1 MGFPAPPPPLPPP
14 NAAGCPCVDTS
25 YLFSGK
31 IRPRNWGDSCK
42 AWDNAA
48 LGFTDFNNGDCTGDG
63 VPDWCEDQWCYVDPN
78 HCDLPSFESSVAK
91 VKAAGLHF
99 SYKTCDASFTGNAYV
114 GHCQCVGH
122 TGAFDGTMRPVNW
135 GGVCEAW
142 NVQDSKWPA
151 CVSADPP
158 DW

>member
-1 MGFPAPPPPLPPP
+1 MARLRVGRSPRLVSSCRATLPPAPSPVVAWRL
-14 NAAGCPCVDTS
+14 AAVRSSP
-25 YLFSGK
+25 
-31 IRPRNWGDSCK
+31 RPRSAPLTAPLVRPVSRLRRC
-42 AWDNAA
+42 A
-48 LGFTDFNNGDCTGDG
+48 T
-63 VPDWCEDQWCYVDPN
+63 PWCYVDPN

-99 SYKTCDASFTGNAYV
+99 SYKKCNASFTGNAYV

-151 CVSADPP
+151 CVSANPP